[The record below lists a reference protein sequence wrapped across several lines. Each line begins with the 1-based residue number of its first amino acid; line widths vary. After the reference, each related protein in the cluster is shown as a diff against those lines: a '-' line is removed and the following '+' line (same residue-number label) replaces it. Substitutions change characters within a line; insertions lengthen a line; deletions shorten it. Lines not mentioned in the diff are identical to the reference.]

1 MGRYGQ
7 SSPLFC
13 VSLSSV
19 TKKRQSLIQ
28 DMCVYVCV
36 FGGGWGGGRE
46 AGLLASGATPAQTG
60 VGWIHNRL
68 CSQMVSWLTGSL
80 SCWLAGCLAGPVV
93 YWLSGWENPVW
104 QQWSQ

>member
-19 TKKRQSLIQ
+19 TKERQSPIR
-28 DMCVYVCV
+28 DMCVYVRV
-36 FGGGWGGGRE
+36 FGRGE
-46 AGLLASGATPAQTG
+46 AGLIASGATPAQTG

-80 SCWLAGCLAGPVV
+80 SCWLAGCLAGLVV

-104 QQWSQ
+104 